1 MTDAILQVIFRTLT
15 LEVIKPAKI
24 SRYPCA
30 PSIRIFVAF
39 LGGGGRSSGLSSVY
53 RSVGMQTVLIPDTP
67 CNQKGHDIILAVSY

>member
-39 LGGGGRSSGLSSVY
+39 LGGGGRTVEWSVECVPLGRY
-53 RSVGMQTVLIPDTP
+53 ADGPHS
-67 CNQKGHDIILAVSY
+67 